1 MTWRDVRLIM
11 PTLVILLFTLLIIL
25 TVIPYAFSSVIK
37 QLRMV
42 QAMEEAGEY
51 HTSDKST
58 QYSVKWFSSFLEAA
72 KTNATI

>member
-1 MTWRDVRLIM
+1 
-11 PTLVILLFTLLIIL
+11 
-25 TVIPYAFSSVIK
+25 
-37 QLRMV
+37 MV

-72 KTNATI
+72 KTNATIWADNMIDIMEIFV